1 LTSTPS
7 PPPSSSPHSF
17 TKEELVAFILYP
29 AINSALDSLARAL
42 SSHTAPVIDGT
53 IVDYLSVKEGLFPS
67 HLGGPMWY
75 AEKVLSF
82 QTVVKGMKE
91 LSEKHPSPSPSSS
104 AVLDTGTGDA
114 GYRSCELLESIVE
127 GSASLTEE
135 LFFRAKY
142 QKR

>member
-1 LTSTPS
+1 MTSTSS
-7 PPPSSSPHSF
+7 PPPSSSSHSF
-17 TKEELVAFILYP
+17 TQEELVAFILYP

-91 LSEKHPSPSPSSS
+91 LSEKHPSPSS
-104 AVLDTGTGDA
+104 AVDTGAGDA